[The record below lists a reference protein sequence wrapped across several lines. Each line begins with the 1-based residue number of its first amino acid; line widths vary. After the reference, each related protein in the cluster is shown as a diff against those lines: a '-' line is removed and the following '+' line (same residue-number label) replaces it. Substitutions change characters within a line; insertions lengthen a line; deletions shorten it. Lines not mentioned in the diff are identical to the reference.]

1 MASETIPSSLKLN
14 TPSDTAS
21 LASSSA
27 AAPSDEP
34 FLASISGPSA
44 ATTTTDL
51 PSTFSSSVTPMANP
65 LLDDDDQHTLSGWA
79 RTLQYSPQIFPT
91 LYSSSLAHS
100 DSGLGNFG
108 LDLGDSAMM
117 AGPSSFKS
125 IVGFADSPLL
135 GPSSRSNIGDGLGS
149 HLQPSSQ
156 PKNAANGSM
165 LPSSDT
171 SMSDFDSFASSFNF
185 DSSLFNAVQTPQT
198 IEEIHRLLNE
208 VALTTPAL
216 SSTIAN
222 GLSDPILQT
231 PPRPKDDS
239 EIRAYAKLEFAT
251 SDFYIQKLSVIVGRR
266 PAAAMA
272 TSASLAPLGLT
283 GNGTSIK
290 LEDFSM
296 EAGETQSL
304 LREGTEAA
312 KGDALDGKNDASTS
326 ATSISVP
333 QIEVTS
339 NSPGPSIGASQ
350 PQFATG
356 TDTSATGP
364 ASTSNLNGTTPIERL
379 DSNLSVKSTK
389 TPALADIDLGPIRA
403 VSRHHARIYFSEKK
417 GRWKVEVLGRNGVLV
432 DGQWKG
438 KGERATLKHRTKVQ
452 IAERVFH
459 FVLPA
464 AEIASFLEVSPEKKK
479 KKVTSKNRAS
489 GERAGS
495 EGESEG
501 RSSSS
506 LSDVSESDI
515 ELSPLLD
522 IKTKLVED
530 ATTSNTSPSKIRLT
544 LGLGP
549 GSRASTPDSSKGTT
563 SMAPPPPR
571 KLTPSASPAAGGSS
585 QLTLAT
591 DLNAA
596 LGNLL
601 ALPPLP
607 PLPDLP
613 TLPTILAPSVPE
625 PSKPEPSKPVPSIL
639 APSTSATS
647 TPVSIAAHAP
657 VPVLPIHL
665 TPVPS
670 TSAAT
675 GSGAGGGL
683 GKGTGRGKGGKGV
696 TGGKGGKGGKSG
708 MVSMHMGSVGGKGKG
723 MGKTKFPHGL
733 VRADAGSDSS
743 SDSDS
748 DDDSDEDD
756 NTTAIAGASSDDE
769 RSGLLHVGKGAGKMP
784 VPRKAPRKH
793 GKTTTEPAPT
803 ALKQLTPLTS
813 TPAPISNASTANATS
828 LPTLPDP
835 SLFASLPDLPALPS
849 LPGEVHNATAGKT
862 LAQLPTPTT
871 SNGSAAPVRVPT
883 PTPAPAPAP
892 APAPSSVR
900 TPALNTSAGP
910 ATSPAA
916 AVDSTSDPSLVRPPT
931 GGAID
936 SASATANSS
945 APPPPFVPKPPTP
958 AYVAAAADPSIPTS
972 RLPHTPAPILK
983 APPRHAPFQPAPM
996 PEGDPPHEAPAHDR
1010 NMKPPYTY
1018 GSLIAQAV
1026 SESEHKKMTMSQVYD
1041 WIDRRWP
1048 FFRDNQPGWQNSVRH
1063 NLTPARGFVKIDR
1076 RPDEPG
1082 KGAFWTVDPAQLSN
1096 FDGLHYRKKNLGGAS
1111 RPKPAPPPVMGSFAP
1126 TSGSTTA
1133 PTATS
1138 TSSGVS
1144 APSIS
1149 APSTNTGSSLAIGIN
1164 AGSAIT
1170 RPPPPNPPSTGPALS
1185 VPLPI
1190 VVGPIPETYVRPTP
1204 PPSSAP
1210 PDEIT
1215 AALLRDPPIV
1225 LHEGKLIIN
1234 PIIFAHLSKDQLANL
1249 ETLPASNALQILQAY
1264 VVQHFKEKMM
1274 RIADEKAAA
1283 KARAEKAAAGKLAA
1297 EKLVAEAAAAKK
1309 ALDTAITSPSPA
1321 PTTTEKVGSATPG
1334 SKDAPKKPTAAANA
1348 STSSTSGKK
1357 QPSSTTA
1364 SKRKA
1369 ADDASSSSNGASK
1382 VLKTEEG
1389 QTTKK

>member
-1 MASETIPSSLKLN
+1 MASDPISSSSKLN
-14 TPSDTAS
+14 TPSYTAS

-34 FLASISGPSA
+34 FLASMSGTSA
-44 ATTTTDL
+44 ATTTT
-51 PSTFSSSVTPMANP
+51 FSSSVSPMANP
-65 LLDDDDQHTLSGWA
+65 LLDDDDQHALSGWA

-125 IVGFADSPLL
+125 VVGFADSPLL

-149 HLQPSSQ
+149 HLQPPSQ
-156 PKNAANGSM
+156 PTNAANGSM
-165 LPSSDT
+165 LPSGDT
-171 SMSDFDSFASSFNF
+171 SLSDFDSFASSFNF

-251 SDFYIQKLSVIVGRR
+251 SDFYIQKLSVVVGRR
-266 PAAAMA
+266 PAAAMG
-272 TSASLAPLGLT
+272 TSASPAPLGLT
-283 GNGTSIK
+283 GNGSSIK

-296 EAGETQSL
+296 EAGETQIL

-312 KGDALDGKNDASTS
+312 KGDTLDGRNDASTS
-326 ATSISVP
+326 ETSIPVP
-333 QIEVTS
+333 QIEVTP

-356 TDTSATGP
+356 TDISATGP
-364 ASTSNLNGTTPIERL
+364 ASTSKPNGTTPIERQ
-379 DSNLSVKSTK
+379 DSNLSAKGIT

-417 GRWKVEVLGRNGVLV
+417 GRWKVEVLGRNGVVV

-438 KGERATLKHRTKVQ
+438 KGERATLKHRYALRVASLRSSLSGSFFPEHRTKVQ

-464 AEIASFLEVSPEKKK
+464 AEIASSLEVSPEKKK
-479 KKVTSKNRAS
+479 KKATSKNRAS

-501 RSSSS
+501 HSSSS

-522 IKTKLVED
+522 TKTELVEE

-544 LGLGP
+544 LSLGP

-571 KLTPSASPAAGGSS
+571 KLTPSASPAAG
-585 QLTLAT
+585 
-591 DLNAA
+591 
-596 LGNLL
+596 
-601 ALPPLP
+601 
-607 PLPDLP
+607 
-613 TLPTILAPSVPE
+613 
-625 PSKPEPSKPVPSIL
+625 
-639 APSTSATS
+639 
-647 TPVSIAAHAP
+647 
-657 VPVLPIHL
+657 
-665 TPVPS
+665 
-670 TSAAT
+670 AT

-683 GKGTGRGKGGKGV
+683 GKGSGRGKGGKGV
-696 TGGKGGKGGKSG
+696 TGGIGGKGGKSG
-708 MVSMHMGSVGGKGKG
+708 MVSMHMGGKGGKGKG
-723 MGKTKFPHGL
+723 MGKTIIPGKTKFPHGL

-748 DDDSDEDD
+748 DDDSDKDS

-769 RSGLLHVGKGAGKMP
+769 RSGVLHVGKGPGKMP
-784 VPRKAPRKH
+784 LPRKAPRKH
-793 GKTTTEPAPT
+793 GKTTTEPAPI
-803 ALKQLTPLTS
+803 ALKQLTPSTS
-813 TPAPISNASTANATS
+813 TPAPISNASTATATP

-835 SLFASLPDLPALPS
+835 SLFASLPDLPTLPS
-849 LPGEVHNATAGKT
+849 LPGEAHNATAGKT

-871 SNGSAAPVRVPT
+871 SNGTAAPIRVPT
-883 PTPAPAPAP
+883 PSPAPAPAP
-892 APAPSSVR
+892 IR

-916 AVDSTSDPSLVRPPT
+916 AVDSTSGPSLVRPPT
-931 GGAID
+931 DGAID
-936 SASATANSS
+936 SASATADSS
-945 APPPPFVPKPPTP
+945 APPPSFVPKPPTP

-1026 SESEHKKMTMSQVYD
+1026 SESEHNKMTMSQVYD

-1096 FDGLHYRKKNLGGAS
+1096 FDGLHYRKKNLGGAT
-1111 RPKPAPPPVMGSFAP
+1111 RPKPAAPPVMGSFAP

-1133 PTATS
+1133 PTATP
-1138 TSSGVS
+1138 TSSGV
-1144 APSIS
+1144 S
-1149 APSTNTGSSLAIGIN
+1149 APSTNTGSSLGMGIN

-1234 PIIFAHLSKDQLANL
+1234 PIIFAHLSKEQLANL

-1264 VVQHFKEKMM
+1264 VVQHFKEKMK

-1283 KARAEKAAAGKLAA
+1283 KARAEKAAAEKLAA

-1321 PTTTEKVGSATPG
+1321 PTTTKKAGSPTPG
-1334 SKDAPKKPTAAANA
+1334 SKDAPKKPTAAASA
-1348 STSSTSGKK
+1348 STPSTSGKK
-1357 QPSSTTA
+1357 HPSSTAA

-1369 ADDASSSSNGASK
+1369 ADDASSSSHGASK